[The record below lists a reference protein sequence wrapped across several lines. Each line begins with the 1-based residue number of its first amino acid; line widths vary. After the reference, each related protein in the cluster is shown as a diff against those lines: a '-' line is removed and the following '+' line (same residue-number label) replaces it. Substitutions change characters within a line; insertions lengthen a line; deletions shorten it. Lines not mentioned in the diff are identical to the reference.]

1 MNWYKLSQLSD
12 IEIFEDK
19 EHGMNYL
26 NIGHRREGVYDYA
39 KNFPNHIWVFHN
51 GEVLSV
57 EDSEHSGHEIN
68 AFPGSNINYEKSF
81 SGRFESATGR
91 LSVSRPSGISR
102 YRPVPK
108 TILYKLYQ
116 KFPSVKQIYVF

>member
-1 MNWYKLSQLSD
+1 MNWYKIAELSD
-12 IEIFEDK
+12 IDILDDK

-26 NIGHRREGVYDYA
+26 QIGHGGEGVYQYVGS
-39 KNFPNHIWVFHN
+39 PNHMWVFHN
-51 GEVLSV
+51 GEVLSI
-57 EDSEHSGHEIN
+57 EEGPEHGGHDIDSFPDQEID
-68 AFPGSNINYEKSF
+68 YEKSF

-108 TILYKLYQ
+108 SILYKLYQ